1 MLYLAQRL
9 VFEVGEQVTER
20 FVVSCELA
28 PHVVEILG
36 HRNGVGDETS
46 GRLPGRPIPL
56 VVSSHD

>member
-1 MLYLAQRL
+1 MLHLAQRL
-9 VFEVGEQVTER
+9 VLEVGEQVAER
-20 FVVSCELA
+20 FVIASELA
-28 PHVVEILG
+28 SHVVEILG